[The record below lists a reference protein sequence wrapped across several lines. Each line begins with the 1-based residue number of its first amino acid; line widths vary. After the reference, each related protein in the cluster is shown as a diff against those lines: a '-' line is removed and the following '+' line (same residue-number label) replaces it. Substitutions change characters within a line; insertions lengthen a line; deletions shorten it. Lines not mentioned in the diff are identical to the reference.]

1 MNKNLDKNI
10 IQILQNPTLKVINNH
25 TIKKIL
31 KNNINYIKLMREIYD
46 LKYDHIIIP
55 IYVLQR
61 NMKIKKEI
69 LNKVLSEAQKWQ
81 YLYYLLDEEYFK
93 GTDKI
98 KRHSKYFRY
107 ALSFDLNPKD
117 YQKLLTYNENI
128 RNIHTTEYN
137 IFDIIPDDDIIALED
152 FINEAIR
159 ISVSENNDIIKE
171 TIFRV
176 PKILDNSKIFNIWLN
191 KIFPRVEHNV
201 CNDKIINIIKNNA
214 IYKQCFIYEFL
225 KYDNMFH
232 WLFYKYYQT
241 INIIGDVEVYNLLKD
256 KDLSKYHFHYS
267 NFCNNQQKLIITKL
281 TIFNSDIELK
291 EAIFKNKLPLS
302 IYKKYNPKL
311 FKSIEKD
318 LKNDDYFLK
327 RDYPKEF
334 EKKYRKED
342 DLIKFNS
349 QDELLKYLKENK

>member
-1 MNKNLDKNI
+1 MVKDLDKNI
-10 IQILQNPTLKVINNH
+10 INILKNPKIELINNNI
-25 TIKKIL
+25 IKKIL

-69 LNKVLSEAQKWQ
+69 LNKVLSKSQKWQ

-93 GTDKI
+93 GTTKI
-98 KRHSKYFRY
+98 KRHAKYFRY
-107 ALSFDLNPKD
+107 ALSFDLNPND

-128 RNIHTTEYN
+128 RNKHTTEYN

-152 FINEAIR
+152 FINEAMR
-159 ISVSENNDIIKE
+159 ISISKNNDIIKE

-176 PKILDNSKIFNIWLN
+176 PKILNNSKIFNIWLN

-201 CNDKIINIIKNNA
+201 CNDEIINIIKNNA

-241 INIIGDVEVYNLLKD
+241 INIIGDIEVYKLLKN
-256 KDLSKYHFHYS
+256 KDLSKYKFHNYA
-267 NFCNNQQKLIITKL
+267 FYDNQQNYILTKL
-281 TIFNSDIELK
+281 TVYNSDIELR
-291 EAIFKNKLPLS
+291 EAIYKNKLPLS
-302 IYKKYNPKL
+302 IYKKYNPEL
-311 FKSIEKD
+311 FKSIENE
-318 LKNDDYFLK
+318 LMNDDYFLK
-327 RDYPKEF
+327 RDYPKLF
-334 EKKYRKED
+334 EKKYKKKD
-342 DLIKFNS
+342 DIITFDS
-349 QDELLKYLKENK
+349 QDELLKYLKEK